1 MYRFLSS
8 LLIVAAAGGMT
19 LQSQAAGRY
28 VTPGGTGDGLSWA
41 TATGNLQAAIDASK
55 AGDTVYVAAGTYKPD
70 SLIKS
75 TKKTSKAFFLKD
87 GVSLMGSYT
96 LQSDGSYKRVP
107 GAHPW
112 EFQEATVLSAD
123 DDVPDTWTREI
134 AAGTTY
140 RYSWKV
146 ENNEIPGTKGNSSH
160 VLYASA
166 VIAQPTVVD
175 GFVLTGA
182 NANVYQAK
190 AAGGALY
197 AKGNVTLRN
206 CQVLK
211 NSAYYKV
218 ESMSDSNTYGGA
230 VYLVGTGYSNAGI
243 ENCYFD
249 SNYSHS
255 AYGSGMG
262 GGVYVK
268 DAKVTGC
275 TLANCVATDEG
286 GAIYNDGGVVSNVT
300 VTDCYAGSGG
310 AVYNNGGGTLSQLQA
325 TLCRGLQ
332 GGAVYNLGRLDGAVI
347 YNCYADATD
356 YGDTMGGRGGALY
369 NKSGDV
375 TNVVA
380 FNNTS
385 FDGGGVYLA
394 GGRLINCTAQYN
406 MLRAASDTANVG
418 FASEALKTAVYNTI
432 GNGDADAANF
442 AMVPAFK
449 GFSTD
454 AEKSAALTANAG
466 KYFNLASGSSY
477 IDAGQA
483 VEGFEMP
490 ATDAAGQARVQG
502 QSVDVGA
509 YEYTQAEQ
517 VSVIT
522 INFADSL
529 LNKDVRLGIY
539 TTGDFQ
545 IQWGD
550 GEKQTGSKTNYYS
563 GTLTKPYVHIY
574 GDNVYRLLG
583 NNCGITAIDVT
594 KAPAVKLL
602 QLDGNNIETI
612 DLRNNPLCTGI
623 YIEGSGVKNL
633 YLDGAK
639 AMKVVSAADN
649 HITTP
654 LDLTGMSELS
664 KVVITGSQVPSLKL
678 PKTSTLLD
686 VECADNQLTELDVA
700 GLPSLETL
708 QCSGNQLK
716 SLDLTGDVKLET
728 LSAADNQLS
737 TIDLSACTALQGL
750 YLQNNNLTSLD
761 LSKNTD
767 VRWLRVDGNH
777 LTALNT
783 AAQANL
789 STIMADNN
797 EIETLDFTSNPRLS
811 MIKASHNK
819 LTSIDASK
827 SSYLS
832 WLKVD
837 NNNLTSLDVSKNA
850 YLYWLECDSNAIAQ
864 LDVTACTYL
873 QWLAAENNNLATLD
887 VSKNTG
893 LQGLSIQNNPMSAT
907 VLNTI
912 IDQLP
917 DVSSVEINDNNR
929 AWGRQLRLSHN
940 AVDDVHLAVAQ
951 GKGWNVTEYL
961 TTGVSTVDA
970 RATVVKTVYYSLDG
984 VCLGTEVPARGIYI
998 ATDLYSNG
1006 ATRARKVVTG
1016 K

>member
-19 LQSQAAGRY
+19 LQSQAAGHY

-41 TATGNLQAAIDASK
+41 TATGNLQAAIDACK

-146 ENNEIPGTKGNSSH
+146 ESNEIPGTKGNSSH

-310 AVYNNGGGTLSQLQA
+310 AVYNNGGTLSQLQA

-385 FDGGGVYLA
+385 FDGGGVYMA

-454 AEKSAALTANAG
+454 AQKSAALTANAG

-502 QSVDVGA
+502 QSIDVGA
-509 YEYTQAEQ
+509 YEYTQTEQ

-686 VECADNQLTELDVA
+686 VECADNQLTALDVA
-700 GLPSLETL
+700 GLPRLETL
-708 QCSGNQLK
+708 QCSANQLK
-716 SLDLTGDVKLET
+716 RLDLTGDVKLET

-750 YLQNNNLTSLD
+750 YLQ
-761 LSKNTD
+761 
-767 VRWLRVDGNH
+767 
-777 LTALNT
+777 
-783 AAQANL
+783 
-789 STIMADNN
+789 
-797 EIETLDFTSNPRLS
+797 
-811 MIKASHNK
+811 
-819 LTSIDASK
+819 
-827 SSYLS
+827 
-832 WLKVD
+832 

-873 QWLAAENNNLATLD
+873 QWLAAENNNLSTLD
-887 VSKNTG
+887 LSKNTG
-893 LQGLSIQNNPMSAT
+893 LQGLSIQNNPMSAI

-917 DVSSVEINDNNR
+917 DVSSVEISDNNR

-940 AVDDVHLAVAQ
+940 AGDDVHLAVAQ

>member
-1 MYRFLSS
+1 MYKFLAS
-8 LLIVAAAGGMT
+8 LLIAAAAAGIG
-19 LQSQAAGRY
+19 LESQAAGRY

-41 TATGNLQAAIDASK
+41 TATGNLQAAINACK

-75 TKKTSKAFFLKD
+75 SKKTSKAFFLKD
-87 GVSLMGSYT
+87 GVSLMGSYSK
-96 LQSDGSYKRVP
+96 LADGTYQRVP

-112 EFQEATVLSAD
+112 EFKDATVLSAD
-123 DDVPDTWTREI
+123 DDVADTWTREI

-166 VIAQPTVVD
+166 VIAQSTVID

-206 CQVLK
+206 CQVVK

-255 AYGSGMG
+255 SYGSGLG
-262 GGVYVK
+262 GGAYVK
-268 DAKVTGC
+268 DATVRNC
-275 TLANCVATDEG
+275 TFTSCVADDEG
-286 GAIYNDGGVVSNVT
+286 GALYLAGGVAAGVT

-310 AVYNNGGGTLSQLQA
+310 AVYNNGGTLSQLQA

-375 TNVVA
+375 TNLVA

-418 FASEALKTAVYNTI
+418 FASEALKAAVYNTI

-449 GFSTD
+449 GFSAD
-454 AEKSAALTANAG
+454 ADKSAALTASAG

-502 QSVDVGA
+502 KSIDVGA
-509 YEYTQAEQ
+509 YEYSQAEQ
-517 VSVIT
+517 VSEIT
-522 INFADSL
+522 ITFADSL
-529 LNKDVRLGIY
+529 LNKQVRLGIY
-539 TTGDFQ
+539 TTGEFQ

-550 GEKQTGSKTNYYS
+550 GEKETGTSTSYYS

-594 KAPAVKLL
+594 KAPALRLL

-612 DLRNNPLCTGI
+612 DLRNNPKCTGI

-633 YLDGAK
+633 YLDGAN
-639 AMKVVSAADN
+639 AMKVISAADN

-654 LDLTGMSELS
+654 LDLTAMSDLS

-686 VECADNQLTELDVA
+686 VECAGNELTSLDVA
-700 GLPSLETL
+700 GLPNLETL
-708 QCSGNQLK
+708 QCGGNKLTV
-716 SLDLTGDVKLET
+716 LDLTGDSKLEN
-728 LSAADNQLS
+728 LSAADNQL
-737 TIDLSACTALQGL
+737 TAIDLSACTALEGL
-750 YLQNNNLTSLD
+750 YLQNNELTSLD
-761 LSKNTD
+761 LSKNTG

-783 AAQANL
+783 ANQASL
-789 STIMADNN
+789 STVMADNN
-797 EIETLDFTSNPRLS
+797 EIETLDFSSNPRLT

-827 SSYLS
+827 ASYLS

-837 NNNLTSLDVSKNA
+837 NNQLTTLDVSKNA

-864 LDVTACTYL
+864 LNVSANTYL
-873 QWLAAENNNLATLD
+873 QWLAAESNQLTTLD

-893 LQGLSIQNNPMSAT
+893 LQGLSIENNPIAAA

-917 DVSSVEINDNNR
+917 DVSNVEVTDNNR

-940 AVDDVHLAVAQ
+940 AADDVHLDVAR
-951 GKGWNVTEYL
+951 GKGWNVTEYI
-961 TTGVSTVDA
+961 TTGVGTVDA
-970 RATVVKTVYYSLDG
+970 SATVVKTVYYSLDG
-984 VCLGTEVPARGIYI
+984 VCLGTEVPASGLYI

-1006 ATRARKVVTG
+1006 TTRARKVVRG

>member
-255 AYGSGMG
+255 SYGSGMG

-310 AVYNNGGGTLSQLQA
+310 AVYNNGGTLSQLQA

-442 AMVPAFK
+442 AMVPTFK

-454 AEKSAALTANAG
+454 AEKSAALTASAG

-583 NNCGITAIDVT
+583 TNCGITAIDVT

-686 VECADNQLTELDVA
+686 VECAGNQLTALDVA

-761 LSKNTD
+761 
-767 VRWLRVDGNH
+767 
-777 LTALNT
+777 
-783 AAQANL
+783 
-789 STIMADNN
+789 
-797 EIETLDFTSNPRLS
+797 
-811 MIKASHNK
+811 
-819 LTSIDASK
+819 
-827 SSYLS
+827 
-832 WLKVD
+832 
-837 NNNLTSLDVSKNA
+837 VSKNA

-873 QWLAAENNNLATLD
+873 QWLAAENNNLSTLD
-887 VSKNTG
+887 LSKNTG

-940 AVDDVHLAVAQ
+940 AGDDVHLAVAQ